1 MDEPR
6 LRVVPPNHTE
16 EVAPD
21 PDDLVTI
28 PEASRS
34 EAIGLEGEASRSD
47 AITPEENPWASAFR
61 AERSGHPSTQPTV
74 PDPTTGRA
82 SNTDRR
88 LRAYLHL
95 VEGP

>member
-6 LRVVPPNHTE
+6 LRVVPPNRTE
-16 EVAPD
+16 EATPD

-28 PEASRS
+28 PE
-34 EAIGLEGEASRSD
+34 SD
-47 AITPEENPWASAFR
+47 AITPEENPWASAFH
-61 AERSGHPSTQPTV
+61 AERSGHPSTQPAV
-74 PDPTTGRA
+74 PDPMNGRA
-82 SNTDRR
+82 SDTDRR

>member
-6 LRVVPPNHTE
+6 LRVVPPNRTE
-16 EVAPD
+16 EAAPD
-21 PDDLVTI
+21 ADDLVTI
-28 PEASRS
+28 PEASSS
-34 EAIGLEGEASRSD
+34 EAIGPEGSD
-47 AITPEENPWASAFR
+47 TITPEENPWASAFR
-61 AERSGHPSTQPTV
+61 AERSGHPSTQPAA
-74 PDPTTGRA
+74 PDPRNVRA

>member
-6 LRVVPPNHTE
+6 LLRVVPPNRTGE
-16 EVAPD
+16 AASD

-28 PEASRS
+28 PEASS
-34 EAIGLEGEASRSD
+34 SD
-47 AITPEENPWASAFR
+47 AITPEENPWASAFH
-61 AERSGHPSTQPTV
+61 AERSGHPSARPAI
-74 PDPTTGRA
+74 PDPTHGRA